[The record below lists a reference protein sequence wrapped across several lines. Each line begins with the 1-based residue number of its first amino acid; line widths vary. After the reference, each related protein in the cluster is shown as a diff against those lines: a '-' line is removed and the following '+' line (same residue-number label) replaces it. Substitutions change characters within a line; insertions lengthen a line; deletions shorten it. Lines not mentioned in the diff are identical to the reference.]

1 MEHIELF
8 EKYNQQFF
16 APIGA
21 SVSYNGTVDDSS
33 HFSITDK
40 SGVVHTHEFDPTLD
54 DEEIESM
61 LEMLAQELSS

>member
-16 APIGA
+16 LPFGA
-21 SVSYNGTVDDSS
+21 SVSYDGTVDDSS

-40 SGVVHTHEFDPTLD
+40 NGNVQKHEFDPTLD
-54 DEEIESM
+54 DEEIEYM
-61 LEMLAQELSS
+61 LEMLSQQL

>member
-16 APIGA
+16 VPKGA
-21 SVSYNGTVDDSS
+21 SVSYDGTIDDSS

-40 SGVVHTHEFDPTLD
+40 DGNIHKHEFDPTLD
-54 DEEIESM
+54 EEEIEYM
-61 LEMLAQELSS
+61 LEMLSQQL